1 MKIKGLKRK
10 ISFVVIIPLLI
21 GILLTR
27 VSSLLPFYL
36 YYPKILDNYT
46 DKMIDTQRETLL
58 KHSSLISNATSVS
71 YIQVIANGVNI
82 ISDVIELYLFYGID
96 VKKSLNYTKIYQN
109 STDFNDNLIA
119 SNSTNQTLYNISIWY
134 VPQNSTDPYVQSN
147 LNISSLFY
155 CVIKSAVSL
164 NSIVGSPF
172 RTSYITF
179 QNDGLYFN
187 YPSKYLNNTQN
198 PCVSSNYNQ
207 TDQPVF
213 SNKCKN
219 NPNCTQCSYC
229 QTSSDIPMYFE
240 PRCQMFYNYT
250 YNEKVS
256 EAVITPPYM
265 FPDTKKLG
273 QTLCRGQWNF
283 TTTQLVLV
291 YCMDFSL
298 DDLLMGQLINLAN
311 NKQTYSYI
319 LDVQGNILDYK
330 NSDYNYDNYEDI
342 YMQEFGTETS
352 HEAKEY
358 KQKILPLFQN
368 QISEVKDYEKDG
380 NTMMIAVTP
389 ILMILSEDT
398 KPVHVASTGV
408 VMKKSNM
415 ESKFNSLKTK
425 CNDIL
430 LINIY
435 IDIGLLI
442 FIAIVSAT
450 WAHRITGSIV
460 SPIDHL
466 LKILVRMYNG
476 DLEIDIME
484 SYQPSS
490 PEVACLYQ
498 VFDELRVV
506 KRFKQEKVKEMT
518 EATLIN
524 SQALSL
530 FKKFGNKKGMEV
542 CYTKLGYI
550 FYKRELWDESVEC
563 LGKARSLSEENTN
576 IDTFVNA
583 KLKVDLA
590 NAMVKAKS
598 SNEEVMTLFS
608 SAIEVFKKHSKQEDF
623 LPCLLDLAE
632 ALYETENIKSEIF
645 MFIEENM
652 NSFYFSDKP
661 IIMQKFLLI
670 KALHCKNVGK
680 FKEACNYLVSVLEG
694 FPVYLPSIRNKAIEV
709 LNEIFKSYI
718 KSPPSLKKYITKSS
732 MKKDI
737 VLILGNNLAEGPVSW
752 AIGRFFKTVLK
763 SNDRMSM
770 IQFSSKCRVIF
781 NLTKLPSNDLT
792 IEKFEN
798 NSQDY
803 LLYDSILT
811 ATRQLSLNEFS
822 DISTDKR
829 EEWII
834 IITDSD
840 DIGSKTTLEKVCNT
854 LNGNHA
860 KVVIAS
866 LAFRNSNIEELAN
879 NSNNGIIFYMKTQ
892 EQAELTFREI
902 EAFMCPEKEVYL
914 PN

>member
-21 GILLTR
+21 GILLTFA
-27 VSSLLPFYL
+27 SSLLPFYL

-71 YIQVIANGVNI
+71 YIQDIANGVNV
-82 ISDVIELYLFYGID
+82 ISDIIELYLFYGID
-96 VKKSLNYTKIYQN
+96 VKKSLNYSQIYQN
-109 STDFNDNLIA
+109 YTDFNPQRIA
-119 SNSTNQTLYNISIWY
+119 SNTTDKTFYNISVWY
-134 VPQNSTDPYVQSN
+134 ASQNWSN
-147 LNISSLFY
+147 LNVQTNLNTSSLFY
-155 CVIKSAVSL
+155 CIIESAVSIK
-164 NSIVGSPF
+164 NIVGSPF
-172 RTSYITF
+172 KTSYITY
-179 QNDGLYFN
+179 QNNGLYFE
-187 YPSKYLNNTQN
+187 YPSQYINTTENLCVLSNNTN
-198 PCVSSNYNQ
+198 VNTGKS
-207 TDQPVF
+207 VF
-213 SNKCKN
+213 SYDCTNIS
-219 NPNCTQCSYC
+219 NCTQCSYC
-229 QTSSDIPMYFE
+229 LNTTDNYFE
-240 PRCQMFYNYT
+240 PRCQMYYNYT
-250 YNEKVS
+250 YNQKVN
-256 EAVITPPYM
+256 EVVITTPYIL
-265 FPDTKKLG
+265 PNTQQLG

-291 YCMDFSL
+291 YCMDFLL
-298 DDLLMGQLINLAN
+298 DDLLMGELINLAN

-319 LDVQGNILDYK
+319 LDVQGNVLDYK
-330 NSDYNYDNYEDI
+330 NSETLTNDLDNIYDL
-342 YMQEFGTETS
+342 EFGTENS
-352 HEAKEY
+352 HEAKQY
-358 KQKILPLFQN
+358 KKSILPLFEN

-380 NTMMIAVTP
+380 ETMMIAVTP
-389 ILMILSEDT
+389 ILMILGEDT

-408 VMKKSNM
+408 VMKKSSL
-415 ESKFNSLKTK
+415 ESKFNSLKSG

-430 LINIY
+430 LINMY
-435 IDIGLLI
+435 IDIGLLV

-563 LGKARSLSEENTN
+563 LSKARLLSEENINTD
-576 IDTFVNA
+576 IFAHA

-598 SNEEVMTLFS
+598 SKEEVLMLFGS
-608 SAIEVFKKHSKQEDF
+608 SIEIFKKHSKHEDF

-632 ALYETENIKSEIF
+632 ALYETKDINSNIF
-645 MFIEENM
+645 MFIEEQLN
-652 NSFYFSDKP
+652 NFYLSDKP
-661 IIMQKFLLI
+661 ILMQKFLLI
-670 KALHCKNVGK
+670 KALHFKNTGK
-680 FKEACNYLVSVLEG
+680 FQDACKYLVSVLED
-694 FPVYLPSIRNKAIEV
+694 FTVYLPSIRNKAIEI
-709 LNEIFKSYI
+709 LNEIFKLHI
-718 KSPPSLKKYITKSS
+718 KSPPNLKKYIFKGST
-732 MKKDI
+732 KKDI
-737 VLILGNNLAEGPVSW
+737 VLILSNNLAEGPVSW
-752 AIGRFFKTVLK
+752 AIGRFFKSVLK

-792 IEKFEN
+792 IEKFEDD
-798 NSQDY
+798 SFEC
-803 LLYDSILT
+803 LLYDSIMI
-811 ATRQLSLNEFS
+811 ATRQLSLNGFGNKS
-822 DISTDKR
+822 ADKR

-834 IITDSD
+834 IITDYD
-840 DIGSKTTLEKVCNT
+840 DIGSKATLEKVCST
-854 LNGNHA
+854 LNRNNA
-860 KVVIAS
+860 KVIIAS

-879 NSNNGIIFYMKTQ
+879 NADNGTIFYMKTQ

-914 PN
+914 PV